1 MDWDYPDYNPHLA
14 QLEHS
19 QNDRLTRH
27 NLQNPGRN
35 STDPKEKADYN
46 QDNPNP

>member
-1 MDWDYPDYNPHLA
+1 MDWDYPDYNPL
-14 QLEHS
+14 S
-19 QNDRLTRH
+19 PSD
-27 NLQNPGRN
+27 PGRN